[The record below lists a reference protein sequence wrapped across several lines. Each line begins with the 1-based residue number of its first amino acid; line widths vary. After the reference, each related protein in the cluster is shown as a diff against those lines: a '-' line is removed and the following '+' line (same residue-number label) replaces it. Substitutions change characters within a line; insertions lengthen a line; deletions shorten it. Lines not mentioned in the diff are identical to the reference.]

1 MIGNQHPWHD
11 VSPGE
16 HLPQIVT
23 AVIEISSGSH
33 TKYEI
38 DKLSGLIRLDRILLS
53 SMYYPANYGIIPQ
66 TYYSDGDP
74 LDILVLCWESLV
86 PLTLVK
92 ARVIGILEMTD
103 EDKKDHKI
111 IAVVENDPSLTHVR
125 DIKDLPI
132 YTIDGIQ
139 NFFEEYK
146 KLEGKAVQ
154 VFGFKSKEEAFDC
167 IEESLMMYVKEIRP
181 TMNSNRLE

>member
-16 HLPQIVT
+16 NLPQIVT
-23 AVIEISSGSH
+23 AVIEIPSGSH

-74 LDILVLCWESLV
+74 LDILVLCSESLV
-86 PLTLVK
+86 PLTLVT

-103 EDKKDHKI
+103 ENKKDHKI
-111 IAVVENDPSLTHVR
+111 IAVAENDSSLLHIN
-125 DIKDLPI
+125 DIENLPA
-132 YTIDGIQ
+132 YTINEIQ

-154 VFGFKSKEEAFDC
+154 VFGFKNKEEAFDC
-167 IEESLMMYVKEIRP
+167 IEESLMMYVKEIKP
-181 TMNSNRLE
+181 KIKED

>member
-23 AVIEISSGSH
+23 AVIEIPTGSR

-74 LDILVLCWESLV
+74 LDILVLCSESLV
-86 PLTLVK
+86 PLTLVN
-92 ARVIGILEMTD
+92 ARVIGIMEMID

-111 IAVVENDPSLTHVR
+111 IAIAENDSSMLHIH
-125 DIKDLPI
+125 DIEDLPA
-132 YTIDGIQ
+132 YTINEIR

-146 KLEGKAVQ
+146 KLEGKTVQ
-154 VFGFKSKEEAFDC
+154 VFGFKNKKEAFNC
-167 IEESLMMYVKEIRP
+167 IEESLMMYAKEIKP
-181 TMNSNRLE
+181 KIKNI

>member
-11 VSPGE
+11 VSPGKN
-16 HLPQIVT
+16 LPQIVT
-23 AVIEISSGSH
+23 AVIEIPSGSH

-74 LDILVLCWESLV
+74 LDILVLCSESLV
-86 PLTLVK
+86 PLTLVN

-111 IAVVENDPSLTHVR
+111 IAVAENDSSLLHIN
-125 DIKDLPI
+125 DIENLPA
-132 YTIDGIQ
+132 YTINEIQ

-154 VFGFKSKEEAFDC
+154 VFGFKNKKEAFAC
-167 IEESLMMYVKEIRP
+167 IEESLSMYIKEIKP
-181 TMNSNRLE
+181 KIKEN

>member
-11 VSPGE
+11 ISPGE

-23 AVIEISSGSH
+23 AVIEISSGSR

-38 DKLSGLIRLDRILLS
+38 DKPSGLIRLDRILLS

-74 LDILVLCWESLV
+74 LDILVLCSESLV
-86 PLTLVK
+86 PLTVVN
-92 ARVIGILEMTD
+92 ARVIGIMEMTD

-111 IAVVENDPSLTHVR
+111 IAVAENDSSLLHIN
-125 DIKDLPI
+125 DIENLSA
-132 YTIDGIQ
+132 YTVNEIQ

-154 VFGFKSKEEAFDC
+154 VFGFKSKEDAFTC
-167 IEESLMMYVKEIRP
+167 IEESLMIYVKEIKP
-181 TMNSNRLE
+181 KMKNI

>member
-11 VSPGE
+11 ISPGE
-16 HLPQIVT
+16 NLPQIVT
-23 AVIEISSGSH
+23 AVIEIPSGSH

-38 DKLSGLIRLDRILLS
+38 DKQSGLIRLDRILLS

-86 PLTLVK
+86 PLTLVE

-111 IAVVENDPSLTHVR
+111 IAVVENDSSLAHVH
-125 DIKDLPI
+125 DIEDLPV
-132 YTIDGIQ
+132 YTINGIQ

-146 KLEGKAVQ
+146 KLEGKTVE
-154 VFGFKSKEEAFDC
+154 VFGFKNKEEAFAC
-167 IEESLMMYVKEIRP
+167 IEESLMMYVKEIKP
-181 TMNSNRLE
+181 KIKED

>member
-23 AVIEISSGSH
+23 AVIEIPSGSH

-74 LDILVLCWESLV
+74 LDILVLCSESLV
-86 PLTLVK
+86 PLTLVN
-92 ARVIGILEMTD
+92 ARVIGIMEMTD

-111 IAVVENDPSLTHVR
+111 IAVAENDLSLSHIN
-125 DIKDLPI
+125 DIENLPA
-132 YTIDGIQ
+132 YTINEIQ

-154 VFGFKSKEEAFDC
+154 VFGFKNKEEAFDC
-167 IEESLMMYVKEIRP
+167 IEESLMMYVKEIKP
-181 TMNSNRLE
+181 KIKED

>member
-23 AVIEISSGSH
+23 AVIEIPSGSH

-38 DKLSGLIRLDRILLS
+38 DKPSGLIRLDRILLS

-74 LDILVLCWESLV
+74 LDVLVLCSESLV
-86 PLTLVK
+86 PLTLIN
-92 ARVIGILEMTD
+92 ARVIGIMEMTD

-111 IAVVENDPSLTHVR
+111 IAVAENDFSLSHIN
-125 DIKDLPI
+125 DIGNLPA
-132 YTIDGIQ
+132 YTINEIQ

-154 VFGFKSKEEAFDC
+154 VFGFKNKKEAFVC
-167 IEESLMMYVKEIRP
+167 IEESLSMYMNEIKP
-181 TMNSNRLE
+181 KMKNI

>member
-16 HLPQIVT
+16 SLPQIVT
-23 AVIEISSGSH
+23 AVIEIPSGSR

-38 DKLSGLIRLDRILLS
+38 DKISGLIRLDRILLS
-53 SMYYPANYGIIPQ
+53 SMVYPANYGIIPQ

-74 LDILVLCWESLV
+74 LDILVLCSESLV

-92 ARVIGILEMTD
+92 TRVIGIMEMTD

-111 IAVVENDPSLTHVR
+111 IAVAENDSSLAHIHDVEN
-125 DIKDLPI
+125 LPA
-132 YTIDGIQ
+132 YTINEIK

-154 VFGFKSKEEAFDC
+154 VFGFKNKKEAFAC
-167 IEESLMMYVKEIRP
+167 IDEALLMYRQNIL
-181 TMNSNRLE
+181 TS

>member
-11 VSPGE
+11 VSPGDN
-16 HLPQIVT
+16 LPQIVT
-23 AVIEISSGSH
+23 AVIEIPSGSH

-53 SMYYPANYGIIPQ
+53 SMYYPANYGIIPK

-74 LDILVLCWESLV
+74 LDILVLCSESLV
-86 PLTLVK
+86 PLTLVN
-92 ARVIGILEMTD
+92 ARVIGIMEMTD
-103 EDKKDHKI
+103 EEKKDHKI
-111 IAVVENDPSLTHVR
+111 IAVAENDFPLADVH
-125 DIKDLPI
+125 DIEDLPV
-132 YTIDGIQ
+132 YTVNGIQ

-154 VFGFKSKEEAFDC
+154 VFGFKNKKEAFEC
-167 IEESLMMYVKEIRP
+167 IEESLMMYVKEIKP
-181 TMNSNRLE
+181 KIKGQ

>member
-16 HLPQIVT
+16 SLPQTVT
-23 AVIEISSGSH
+23 AVIEIPSGSR

-38 DKLSGLIRLDRILLS
+38 DKISGLIRLDRILLS
-53 SMYYPANYGIIPQ
+53 SMVYPANYGIIPQ

-74 LDILVLCWESLV
+74 LDILVLCSESLV
-86 PLTLVK
+86 PLTLVR
-92 ARVIGILEMTD
+92 ARIIGIMEMTD

-111 IAVVENDPSLTHVR
+111 IAVAENDSSLEHIHDVEN
-125 DIKDLPI
+125 LPA
-132 YTIDGIQ
+132 YTINEIK

-146 KLEGKAVQ
+146 KLEGKTVQ
-154 VFGFKSKEEAFDC
+154 VFGFKNKKEAFAC
-167 IEESLMMYVKEIRP
+167 IDEALLMYRQNIL
-181 TMNSNRLE
+181 TS

>member
-16 HLPQIVT
+16 NLPQIVT
-23 AVIEISSGSH
+23 AVIEIPSGSH

-74 LDILVLCWESLV
+74 LDILVLCSESLV

-92 ARVIGILEMTD
+92 ARVIGIMEMKD
-103 EDKKDHKI
+103 ENKKDHKI
-111 IAVVENDPSLTHVR
+111 IAVAENDSSLLHIN
-125 DIKDLPI
+125 DIENLPA
-132 YTIDGIQ
+132 YTINEIQ

-154 VFGFKSKEEAFDC
+154 VFGFKNKEEAFDC
-167 IEESLMMYVKEIRP
+167 IEESLMMYVKEIKP
-181 TMNSNRLE
+181 KIKED

>member
-11 VSPGE
+11 ISPGE

-23 AVIEISSGSH
+23 AVIEIPSGSH

-38 DKLSGLIRLDRILLS
+38 DKPSGLIRLDRILLS

-74 LDILVLCWESLV
+74 LDILVLCSESLV
-86 PLTLVK
+86 PLTVVN

-111 IAVVENDPSLTHVR
+111 IAVAENDSSLLHIN
-125 DIKDLPI
+125 DIENLPA
-132 YTIDGIQ
+132 YTVNEIQ

-146 KLEGKAVQ
+146 KLEGKAIQ
-154 VFGFKSKEEAFDC
+154 VFGFKSKEDAFTC
-167 IEESLMMYVKEIRP
+167 IEESLMIYVKEIKP
-181 TMNSNRLE
+181 KMKNI

>member
-11 VSPGE
+11 VSSGE

-23 AVIEISSGSH
+23 AVIEIPTGSR

-38 DKLSGLIRLDRILLS
+38 DQPSGLIRLDRILLS

-74 LDILVLCWESLV
+74 LDILVLCSESLV

-92 ARVIGILEMTD
+92 ARVIGIMEMTD

-111 IAVVENDPSLTHVR
+111 IAVAENDSSLLHIN
-125 DIKDLPI
+125 DIENLPA
-132 YTIDGIQ
+132 YTVKEIQ

-146 KLEGKAVQ
+146 KLEGKAVK
-154 VFGFKSKEEAFDC
+154 VFGFKSKEDAFTC
-167 IEESLMMYVKEIRP
+167 IEESLMMYIKEIK
-181 TMNSNRLE
+181 TKMENI

>member
-11 VSPGE
+11 VSPGDN
-16 HLPQIVT
+16 LPQIVT
-23 AVIEISSGSH
+23 AVIEIPSGSH

-53 SMYYPANYGIIPQ
+53 SMYYPANYGIIPK

-74 LDILVLCWESLV
+74 LDILVLCSESLV
-86 PLTLVK
+86 PLTLVN
-92 ARVIGILEMTD
+92 ARVIGIMEMTD
-103 EDKKDHKI
+103 EEKKDHKI
-111 IAVVENDPSLTHVR
+111 IAVAENDFPLADVH
-125 DIKDLPI
+125 DIEDLPV
-132 YTIDGIQ
+132 YTVNGIQ

-154 VFGFKSKEEAFDC
+154 VFGFKNKEEAFEC
-167 IEESLMMYVKEIRP
+167 IEESLMMYVKEIKP
-181 TMNSNRLE
+181 KIKGQ

>member
-1 MIGNQHPWHD
+1 MIGNQHSWHD
-11 VSPGE
+11 VSPGKN
-16 HLPQIVT
+16 LPQIVT
-23 AVIEISSGSH
+23 AVIEIPSGSH

-74 LDILVLCWESLV
+74 LDILVLCSESLV
-86 PLTLVK
+86 PLTLVN

-111 IAVVENDPSLTHVR
+111 IAVAENDSSLLHIN
-125 DIKDLPI
+125 DIENLPA
-132 YTIDGIQ
+132 YTINEIQ

-154 VFGFKSKEEAFDC
+154 VFGFKNKKEAFAC
-167 IEESLMMYVKEIRP
+167 IEESLSMYIKEIKP
-181 TMNSNRLE
+181 KIKEN